1 MSGIVAGLIAGVG
14 AFFSDW
20 VMWGKVFTKG
30 MEQYGTLPPSPEEG
44 KRMMAA
50 NLPKSAL
57 LALLFGVLLAWFY
70 KQLKGGL
77 WVQGGGPIAGME
89 FATMLWLP
97 TIALSTIGGGI
108 WYDKVRRL
116 HNATF
121 WAWLVRMNVAGLI
134 VGLLIK

>member
-14 AFFSDW
+14 AFFADW

-30 MEQYGTLPPSPEEG
+30 MEQYGTFPPSPEEG
-44 KRMMAA
+44 KKMMAA

-70 KQLKGGL
+70 GRLKGGL
-77 WVQGGGPIAGME
+77 WVQGGGPVAGME

-116 HNATF
+116 YNATL

-134 VGLLIK
+134 VGLLVK